1 MEGKD
6 DGLRS
11 LAEYVLRGIN
21 HPIGVAGYRLGD
33 VLLGDFAKYL
43 PSPEDLQNWM
53 QEQSRRAGVG
63 SFFWRT
69 ATRSKKWMAQGRCV
83 PAREVHFSRANAY
96 RKLFLRRVGGPS
108 NGKCVG
114 FDFGHRRELSSIEW
128 GYARAAESS
137 QVFAD
142 IYAEKM
148 SGMPI
153 MHGFFLCWPF
163 VFGALVKMP

>member
-11 LAEYVLRGIN
+11 LAEYALRGIN

-33 VLLGDFAKYL
+33 VLLEDFAKYL
-43 PSPEDLQNWM
+43 PRPGIC
-53 QEQSRRAGVG
+53 RIGC
-63 SFFWRT
+63 
-69 ATRSKKWMAQGRCV
+69 RSKADVRVWGAFLEDGNEVEEVDGAGPLC
-83 PAREVHFSRANAY
+83 ACAEVHFSRAYAY
-96 RKLFLRRVGGPS
+96 RKLFLRRVGGSS

-114 FDFGHRRELSSIEW
+114 FDFGCRRELSSIEW

>member
-1 MEGKD
+1 MRVWG
-6 DGLRS
+6 
-11 LAEYVLRGIN
+11 A
-21 HPIGVAGYRLGD
+21 
-33 VLLGDFAKYL
+33 
-43 PSPEDLQNWM
+43 
-53 QEQSRRAGVG
+53 
-63 SFFWRT
+63 FFWRT
-69 ATRSKKWMAQGRCV
+69 ATRSKKWMAQGRCA